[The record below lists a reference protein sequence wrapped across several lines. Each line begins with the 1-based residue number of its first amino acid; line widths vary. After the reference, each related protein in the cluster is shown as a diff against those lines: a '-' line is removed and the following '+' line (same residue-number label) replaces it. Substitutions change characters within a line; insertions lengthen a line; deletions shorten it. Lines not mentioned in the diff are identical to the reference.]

1 MSIYTSD
8 EARDRVLDL
17 YERRLASLPHL
28 ESRYIDTPLARTHVL
43 ETGQRDAPPL
53 VIVHGANG
61 DALAMAPF
69 TELDDTYRCILVD
82 VPGEPTRSAEV
93 TLEGP
98 QFGEWM
104 GSLLDGLG
112 LERAHLLGMSGGGY
126 VVLQTCAVHPSRVD
140 KAVLLVPQGIV
151 RIGAIPEATPANARA
166 LVEAIT
172 APDPGFPSMMVDMV
186 VEQMKLYFECLTSPF
201 HDRDPLADDALQNL
215 EAPVLL
221 FAGDADAIF
230 PGEALIER
238 AERIIPTLAETIL
251 MTDVNHVNARLVG
264 AEVTSRIREFLAG

>member
-8 EARDRVLDL
+8 LARERILDL
-17 YERRLASLPHL
+17 YERRLGALPHL
-28 ESRYIDTPLARTHVL
+28 QSRYADTSLARTHVL
-43 ETGQRDAPPL
+43 ETGPRDAPPL

-69 TELDDTYRCILVD
+69 TELDDAFRCLLVD

-93 TLEGP
+93 ELKGA

-104 GSLLDGLG
+104 AQLLDA
-112 LERAHLLGMSGGGY
+112 LEIDRAHLLGMSGGGY
-126 VVLQTCAVHPSRVD
+126 VVLQTCATHPERVD
-140 KAVLLVPQGIV
+140 HAVLLVPQGIV
-151 RIGAIPEATPANARA
+151 PIGDIPEPTPANARA

-186 VEQMKLYFECLTSPF
+186 VEQMKMYFECLTSPF
-201 HDRDPLADDALQNL
+201 HDRDPLADDALGEL

-238 AERIIPTLAETIL
+238 AERIIPTLVEAIL
-251 MTDVNHVNARLVG
+251 MTDVNHLNAKLVG
-264 AEVTSRIREFLAG
+264 AEVTSRIREFLS